1 MLAVD
6 TGRHS
11 LRLVVDK
18 YLPTVRALLARD
30 FFYIARNIGSSSS
43 IFPCDKQWCELSGVI
58 HFGRIRSVATNLLR
72 FPGVDNFHCNK
83 VK

>member
-6 TGRHS
+6 TSRHS

-43 IFPCDKQWCELSGVI
+43 IFPCDKQ
-58 HFGRIRSVATNLLR
+58 
-72 FPGVDNFHCNK
+72 
-83 VK
+83 